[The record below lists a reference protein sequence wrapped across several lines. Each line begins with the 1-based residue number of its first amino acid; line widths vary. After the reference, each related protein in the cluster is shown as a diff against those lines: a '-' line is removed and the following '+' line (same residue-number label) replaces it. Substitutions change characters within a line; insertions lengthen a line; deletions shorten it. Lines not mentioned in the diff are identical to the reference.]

1 MRLIKSII
9 QVSKMLL
16 AMTLI
21 AGPAGPVFAALAS
34 APSSSNKDGAAV
46 QLGGA
51 EKTQGVQARTAGNSK
66 LPMYFEANRGQ
77 TDASVRFFTR
87 AAGYNLY
94 LTDTE
99 AVTVMPRPTEV
110 KGQEPVVVRMK
121 LKGAN
126 AKPAVQGME
135 ILPGRTSYFF
145 GDDKSKWQVGVEQ
158 YSKVKFSQVY
168 PGIDMVYRFTEGTVE
183 YDFVLAPG
191 ADPWRILLGFE
202 GAKSLRLDPKGNL
215 VLGVE
220 GGELT
225 YKAPELYQRLG
236 KRRVPVTGRFVLV
249 ANNHVRFEV
258 GNYIKNKELVIDPQ
272 LVYSTYL
279 GGSVEDKINAIAVDG
294 TKQAYVTGYS
304 RSAMTGS
311 GGFPATTPAGGHTL
325 ASPGP
330 AERGGSDVFVAKFS
344 ADGSS
349 LLWLAWLGG
358 SLDEQA
364 YGIALDKSSVSTP
377 KVFITGVTSSAGGG
391 TSYPTL
397 GNPTVLQECSPN
409 TGSLA
414 FVTELQQPANIPA
427 LVYSTCWGG
436 VNTLGT
442 SGNAIAVDSLGA
454 AYITGTTFATNF
466 PVSPGMPFP
475 YNTMGAASQ
484 AAFVTKIAPA
494 GASLAYSMFLGP
506 QDVIT
511 NGNAITVDAG
521 FQAWVAGMT
530 TSSMLPSVLGHFS
543 SSKIGTT
550 NAFVAQV
557 NAPGTGLL
565 YATYINGNSDQA
577 ATAIALNNNGAAPYH
592 VFVAG
597 WTLSSTGFPSTAY
610 YNLPVSVR
618 PVVYQKDLVGADDP
632 FILRLNP
639 LEPNP
644 VPGADNPLE
653 MQYATHLG
661 ATGADRAYA
670 LALDDLDDAY
680 IAGWTLSSNWT
691 LAADPVTPGAN
702 GINVTGATT
711 QNTSGGQDAFVA
723 AIGPTGQYQPFF
735 SYLGATPPGQ
745 AATGIA
751 LDGEHNIYVAGY
763 TPSAIFP
770 LVTGSLM
777 DGSTP
782 AKAING
788 SGTAGAFDGFVTKIA
803 PVLTF
808 GAPLPPPAA
817 VCTITSVNPSSGYL
831 IGGDTVTITGTGFDI
846 YRSTVEFDGI
856 ISSSFTV
863 YASSTVIAAVTSS
876 HTTAGVVPLTVT
888 TPAGTCTANYAYVVP
903 VTSCTITSI
912 SPVSGFTVGGTT
924 VTIIG
929 TGFFGIVT
937 STGTTFGGVDASTY
951 TVNTSSTMV
960 TAISPR
966 RPLTGTLNPGSVL
979 LTLNTRNGSVCSSTY
994 TYVDAPPAVCT
1005 ISNITPSFGFT
1016 LGGTA
1021 VTVTGTGF
1029 YGFSGPGGV
1038 TFDGVN
1044 ASAYS
1049 VNASS
1054 TVITA
1059 TAPRHPLVGSLMP
1072 GVVPFRVTTS
1082 IGTCSASY
1090 TYVLAPTASGTGCT
1104 GEDYFFPSPATGDTG
1119 NFAYCMTQAGTARI
1133 NVYNVIGD
1141 LVAKIE
1147 EAKSAGAQVSV
1158 LNTAR
1163 LATGVYLYR
1172 LEKDYGANNSV
1183 VSKVKKFAVR
1193 H

>member
-1 MRLIKSII
+1 
-9 QVSKMLL
+9 
-16 AMTLI
+16 MTLI
-21 AGPAGPVFAALAS
+21 AGPAGPVFAALAN

-51 EKTQGVQARTAGNSK
+51 KTVQGAPTPVLGNSK

-77 TDASVRFFTR
+77 TDPSVRFFTR

-99 AVTVMPRPTEV
+99 AVTVMPRPAEV
-110 KGQEPVVVRMK
+110 KGQDQVVVRMK

-126 AKPAVQGME
+126 AKPAVKGME

-168 PGIDMVYRFTEGTVE
+168 PGIDMVYRFTKGTVE
-183 YDFVLAPG
+183 YDFVVAPG
-191 ADPWRILLGFE
+191 ADPWRIILGFE

-215 VLGVE
+215 ILGVD

-236 KRRVPVTGRFVLV
+236 NKQVPVKGRFVLA
-249 ANNHVRFEV
+249 ANNNVRFEV
-258 GNYIKNKELVIDPQ
+258 GNYIKSKELVIDPQ

-311 GGFPATTPAGGHTL
+311 GGFPNTTPAGGHTL

-330 AERGGSDVFVAKFS
+330 AERGGSDVFVAKLS

-358 SLDEQA
+358 TLDEQA

-414 FVTELQQPANIPA
+414 FVTEIQQPANIPA

-454 AYITGTTFATNF
+454 AYITGTTFASNF

-494 GASLAYSMFLGP
+494 GASLGYSMFLGP

-511 NGNAITVDAG
+511 NGNAITVDAA
-521 FQAWVAGMT
+521 FNAWVAGMT
-530 TSSMLPSVLGHFS
+530 TSSMLPAVLGHFS

-639 LEPNP
+639 NEPNP

-751 LDGEHNIYVAGY
+751 IDGDHNIYVAGY

-782 AKAING
+782 AKAINR

-808 GAPLPPPAA
+808 GGPLPPPAA
-817 VCTITSVNPSSGYL
+817 VCTITGVNPSSGYL

-846 YRSTVEFDGI
+846 YRSTVEFDGV

-888 TPAGTCTANYAYVVP
+888 TPAGTCSANYAYVANVP
-903 VTSCTITSI
+903 TCTISGI

-929 TGFFGIVT
+929 SGFLGLVT
-937 STGTTFGGVDASTY
+937 STNVTFGGVDAASY
-951 TVNTSSTMV
+951 VVNNSSNV
-960 TAISPR
+960 TAVSPR
-966 RPLTGTLNPGSVL
+966 RPLTGTLTPGSVL
-979 LTLNTRNGSVCSSTY
+979 LTLNTSSGTCTAVY
-994 TYVDAPPAVCT
+994 NYVDAPPAVCT
-1005 ISNITPSFGFT
+1005 ISNIAPAFGFT
-1016 LGGTA
+1016 LGGE
-1021 VTVTGTGF
+1021 VISVTGTGF

-1059 TAPRHPLVGSLMP
+1059 TVPRHPLVGTLAP
-1072 GVVPFRVTTS
+1072 GVVPFRVTTGN
-1082 IGTCSASY
+1082 GTCSASY
-1090 TYVLAPTASGTGCT
+1090 TYVLAPAGSGGCT

-1119 NFAYCMTQAGTARI
+1119 NFAYCMVQAGTARI

-1147 EAKSAGAQVSV
+1147 ETKSAGSQVSV

-1172 LEKDYGANNSV
+1172 LEKDYGGGNST

>member
-1 MRLIKSII
+1 
-9 QVSKMLL
+9 MLL

-34 APSSSNKDGAAV
+34 APSSSIKDGASV

-51 EKTQGVQARTAGNSK
+51 KTVQGAPVPISGNSK
-66 LPMYFEANRGQ
+66 IPMYFEANRGQ
-77 TDASVRFFTR
+77 TDPSVRFFTR

-99 AVTVMPRPTEV
+99 AVTVMPKAVEV

-126 AKPAVQGME
+126 AKPAVRGME

-145 GDDKSKWQVGVEQ
+145 GGDKSKWQVGVEHF
-158 YSKVKFSQVY
+158 SKVKFSQVY
-168 PGIDMVYRFTEGTVE
+168 PGIDMVYRFTNGNVE

-191 ADPWRILLGFE
+191 ADPWRILMSFE

-236 KRRVPVTGRFVLV
+236 KRQVPVKGRFVLA

-258 GNYIKNKELVIDPQ
+258 GNYVKSKELVIDPQ

-311 GGFPATTPAGGHTL
+311 GGFPASSNAVS
-325 ASPGP
+325 APGP
-330 AERGGSDVFVAKFS
+330 DNGGSDVFVAKLS
-344 ADGSS
+344 ANGST

-358 SLDEQA
+358 ALDEQA
-364 YGIALDKSSVSTP
+364 YSIALDKSSVSTP
-377 KVFITGVTSSAGGG
+377 KVFITGVTSSKGSG
-391 TSYPTL
+391 TAYPTL
-397 GNPTVLQECSPN
+397 GNPTVLQECEPN

-414 FVTELQQPANIPA
+414 FVTELQQPGNIPA

-454 AYITGTTFATNF
+454 AYITGTTFASNF

-494 GASLAYSMFLGP
+494 GASLGYSMFLGP

-543 SSKIGTT
+543 SSKVGTT

-577 ATAIALNNNGAAPYH
+577 ATAIALNNKGVAPYH

-639 LEPNP
+639 NEPNP

-680 IAGWTLSSNWT
+680 IAGWTLSSDWT

-751 LDGEHNIYVAGY
+751 IDADHNIYVAGY

-782 AKAING
+782 AKAINR

-808 GAPLPPPAA
+808 GEPLPPPAA
-817 VCTITSVNPSSGYL
+817 VCTITNVNPSSGYL
-831 IGGDTVTITGTGFDI
+831 VGGDTVTITGTGFDI

-876 HTTAGVVPLTVT
+876 HTAGVVPLTVT
-888 TPAGTCTANYAYVVP
+888 TPAGTCSANYAYVAPVP
-903 VTSCTITSI
+903 TCTISGI

-924 VTIIG
+924 VTILG
-929 TGFFGIVT
+929 SGFFGLAT
-937 STGTTFGGVDASTY
+937 STNVTFGGVDAASY
-951 TVNTSSTMV
+951 VVDSSSKV

-966 RPLTGTLNPGSVL
+966 RPLVGTLTPGPVF
-979 LTLNTRNGSVCSSTY
+979 LTLNTSSGTCTAVY
-994 TYVDAPPAVCT
+994 DYVDAPPAVCT
-1005 ISNITPSFGFT
+1005 ISNITPGFGFT
-1016 LGGTA
+1016 LGGNA

-1059 TAPRHPLVGSLMP
+1059 TVPRHPLVGSLTP
-1072 GVVPFRVTTS
+1072 GVVPFRVTTGN
-1082 IGTCSASY
+1082 GTCSAAY
-1090 TYVLAPTASGTGCT
+1090 TYVLAPTASGSGCT

-1147 EAKSAGAQVSV
+1147 ETKSAGSQVSV